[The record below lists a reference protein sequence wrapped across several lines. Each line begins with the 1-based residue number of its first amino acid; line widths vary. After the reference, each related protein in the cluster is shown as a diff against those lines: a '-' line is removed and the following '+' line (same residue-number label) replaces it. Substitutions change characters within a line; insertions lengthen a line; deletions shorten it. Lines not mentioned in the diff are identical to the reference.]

1 MNEMITETTLKDKI
15 STLYQENKERIFS
28 TDPPSVKSF
37 RESSF
42 KSFLHQDF
50 PTTKLES
57 WKNTNMKKVLERD
70 YSISFEPD
78 GKRIDID
85 KVFQCEIP
93 DFDTHIISMYNG
105 WYISRDKSL
114 QTLSCGTIIGSFARA
129 MKEYPELVLKHY
141 NQYANAEL
149 NGFNALN
156 AAIAQDGI
164 FIYVPDG
171 VETYKTIQMV
181 NILDKEEDFFVQNR
195 NLVILGKNSKL
206 TLVHCDDS
214 HNHQSSLSNTVTEIY
229 MDEGANLKHYKL
241 QNLNND
247 TSLINSTFFHQ
258 EKDSNLSTF
267 AISLNG
273 GLIRND
279 IRVKLNGRGSHADV
293 FGLYLMDKNQHV
305 DNQVFIDHA
314 QPDCTSNEKF
324 KGILDDQASA
334 VFNGHILVRRD
345 AQRTNAFQTNR
356 NILLTDKATVNT
368 KPFLEIYADDVK
380 CSHGATV
387 GQIDDNAL
395 FYIKSR
401 GISEYNAKLLLM
413 YAFAAEVINEI
424 TLQPLQDRID
434 DLVKKR
440 LRGELA
446 VCDQCVLHC
455 KNQENKYEFEIDI
468 SKI

>member
-1 MNEMITETTLKDKI
+1 MESVLKNKI
-15 STLYQENKERIFS
+15 SDLYTRNKEKIFS
-28 TDPPSVKSF
+28 NDPPEIIDLREKSF
-37 RESSF
+37 E
-42 KSFLHQDF
+42 SFLKHDF

-57 WKNTNMKKVLERD
+57 WKNTDLRKILDRD

-78 GKRIDID
+78 KESIDMD
-85 KVFQCEIP
+85 RVFQCEIP
-93 DFDTHIISMYNG
+93 DFDTHIISLYNG
-105 WYISRDKSL
+105 WYIYRDKPL
-114 QTLSCGTIIGSFARA
+114 QKLPNGTIIGSFAQA
-129 MKEYPELVLKHY
+129 LKEFPELVLKHY
-141 NQYANAEL
+141 NKYVNSEL
-149 NGFNALN
+149 NGFNPLN
-156 AAIAQDGI
+156 TAYAQDGI

-171 VETYKTIQMV
+171 VESYKTIQIV
-181 NILDKEEDFFVQNR
+181 NVLDKEENLFVQNR

-214 HNHQSSLSNTVTEIY
+214 HNHMASLSNTISEIY
-229 MDEGANLKHYKL
+229 VDEGARLNHYKL

-247 TSLINSTFFHQ
+247 TTLVNSTFIHQ
-258 EKDSNLSTF
+258 EKDSTISTY

-293 FGLYLMDKNQHV
+293 FGLYLMDKTQHV
-305 DNQVFIDHA
+305 DNQVYIDHA
-314 QPDCTSNEKF
+314 QPNCTSNELF
-324 KGILDDQASA
+324 KGILDDHASA
-334 VFNGHILVRRD
+334 VFNGHILVRKD
-345 AQRTNAFQTNR
+345 SQQTNAFQTNR

-387 GQIDDNAL
+387 GQMDENAL

-401 GISEYNAKLLLM
+401 GISEYNARLLLM
-413 YAFAAEVINEI
+413 YAFAAEVISKVSL
-424 TLQPLQDRID
+424 TPLKERMD
-434 DLVKKR
+434 DLIKKR

-455 KNQENKYEFEIDI
+455 KNQEQQYEFEIDI
-468 SKI
+468 SKL